1 MPQDSCRFDF
11 RSRYP
16 PRGATTQRRIA
27 VDFPCKSVGG
37 INSQQRGH
45 QWSKIFLVGYHGIL
59 PHPKTYFIR
68 YISGLLHAKS
78 CKYGGHLCREGGVA
92 EAVAEEA

>member
-1 MPQDSCRFDF
+1 MVKDIF
-11 RSRYP
+11 SRL
-16 PRGATTQRRIA
+16 
-27 VDFPCKSVGG
+27 S
-37 INSQQRGH
+37 
-45 QWSKIFLVGYHGIL
+45 
-59 PHPKTYFIR
+59 KTYFIR